1 MRGLAATMMS
11 MKKGIRVTV
20 AGSKAVRR
28 RAAEALAGP
37 RYDVTEVARPD
48 LALEQVRA
56 EQPDVL
62 VIQAE
67 AGKPSL
73 RRLRAASPHT
83 KVISVHRAPAAS
95 DFGSPEVFVADDLL
109 FAPVTGAELKIRVDR
124 LAVVERV
131 ATTRAPA
138 ATPRGAGARSVVT
151 ELHDPANGRIDA
163 KRLALYL
170 DVRLTALARAI
181 SKDYKAVFKS
191 PSSDVLQPLLSP
203 LHRLVIALNRVY
215 GDRAQVLAWLNTANP
230 ELGGARPMDLALDG
244 RAEVAADLVEATLAG
259 VPT

>member
-1 MRGLAATMMS
+1 
-11 MKKGIRVTV
+11 MKRGIRVTVTV
-20 AGSKAVRR
+20 AGSKDVRR

-37 RYDVTEVARPD
+37 RYDVTEVERPD

-62 VIQAE
+62 VIQAD

-83 KVISVHRAPAAS
+83 KVISVHRAPAANEL
-95 DFGSPEVFVADDLL
+95 GSTDVFVADDLL

-124 LAVVERV
+124 LAALGRV
-131 ATTRAPA
+131 LTTRAPA
-138 ATPRGAGARSVVT
+138 ADGAGAQSVVT
-151 ELHDPANGRIDA
+151 ELHDPTNGRIDA
-163 KRLALYL
+163 KQLASYL

-181 SKDYKAVFKS
+181 GKDYKAIFKS
-191 PSSDVLQPLLSP
+191 PSSEVLQPLLSP
-203 LHRLVIALNRVY
+203 IHRLTVALHRVY
-215 GDRAQVLAWLNTANP
+215 GDRPQVLAWLNTANP
-230 ELGGARPMDLALDG
+230 ELGGARPMELVLDG

-259 VPT
+259 VTT